1 MANIRV
7 IACLVSVHNY
17 IIYLYIQLPVYTCV
31 CRGLLAL
38 WRYMES
44 EMGMDPGPV
53 WERIKDVVIKT
64 IIRYDGKG
72 GGEERRGGRVNCS
85 IVICQTA
92 QTTN

>member
-1 MANIRV
+1 
-7 IACLVSVHNY
+7 
-17 IIYLYIQLPVYTCV
+17 
-31 CRGLLAL
+31 
-38 WRYMES
+38 
-44 EMGMDPGPV
+44 MGMDPGPV